1 MNNGA
6 QPSRKGAARVSN
18 LYQRTKEPERLQKS
32 YKRTQQGA
40 RKYRKA
46 AIMFDMSRERKLGDL
61 QEDLDEHTY
70 KPGGYNKIEVH
81 EPKERIVHA
90 PQIRDKIVQFATHE
104 VLQEVYK
111 PIFITDTYAC
121 FKNKGT
127 HDAVQK
133 IQHNMRKCVWENG
146 DAWIIKIDIRKYFYT
161 IDREILKNTYRKQ
174 IPDYEAEYL
183 DLLDDMVNNSPEPDN
198 RGIPLGNV
206 TSQDFANIIGNEI
219 DQFCKRYLGLKYYVR
234 FMDDIIIVVPTLEE
248 AREKLK
254 QITEFVN
261 ERLNLELNEKT
272 KIFPYKQG
280 VKALGYVIKTT
291 HISLQKRTIQG
302 MKRRMKELDRQY
314 KAGEK
319 TEQQVQNAV
328 GSWLG
333 HARFADA
340 YNLCKKIFEPYPYIK
355 FEDPKQKFGRKI
367 YRKKKKGGTG
377 NGKRNNTHIRDAKG

>member
-1 MNNGA
+1 
-6 QPSRKGAARVSN
+6 
-18 LYQRTKEPERLQKS
+18 
-32 YKRTQQGA
+32 
-40 RKYRKA
+40 
-46 AIMFDMSRERKLGDL
+46 
-61 QEDLDEHTY
+61 
-70 KPGGYNKIEVH
+70 
-81 EPKERIVHA
+81 
-90 PQIRDKIVQFATHE
+90 
-104 VLQEVYK
+104 
-111 PIFITDTYAC
+111 
-121 FKNKGT
+121 
-127 HDAVQK
+127 
-133 IQHNMRKCVWENG
+133 MRKCVWENG